1 MDYQHYVK
9 CNKQLQTSERAC
21 DKRISMEL
29 TEEEEEYEEDDD
41 DEEEEE
47 EEEDKEKKKKM
58 VLSNH
63 HASPEIK
70 TETRL
75 GLCSVCHLSLT
86 GKTTDETNVALERTS
101 ISFQG
106 HLLCRRC
113 IEHYSFQSG
122 QRHVNVRYLNFFEL
136 TITICVS
143 TEGHKIMDSTNYPN
157 NYNVEQ
163 NDGKYYHQQQSYFNL
178 LRKDDRDQS
187 IDSELKFNV
196 QTTWECSRRPI
207 RCPRVDCSVN
217 VAFSALTHHFLFD
230 HPEVPILCVDP
241 GLKSTLIVAFSAL
254 SYNTSRCL
262 ALLLVSGKLS
272 DSAARLFNSN
282 QINPKYRNRLPLPLL
297 AARLPSTNSFSN
309 EVYAS
314 GEGQCERNTIIVWIA
329 GLDIGNAADILRYT
343 IQVVDNIDNESFRSL
358 TFTGPINS
366 LRTAQHPQEVFFKGD
381 CIVLHEG
388 LIGHI
393 TSGCTNLNLNVI
405 IH

>member
-1 MDYQHYVK
+1 MDKRTVDHHCDNNGADDRTIKNQRKEMDYQHYVK
-9 CNKQLQTSERAC
+9 CSKQLQTSERAC

-29 TEEEEEYEEDDD
+29 TEEEEYEE

-47 EEEDKEKKKKM
+47 EEEEGKEKKKKM
-58 VLSNH
+58 VSSNH
-63 HASPEIK
+63 HANPEIK

-86 GKTTDETNVALERTS
+86 GKTTDETNVALKRTS

-113 IEHYSFQSG
+113 IEHYSFQS
-122 QRHVNVRYLNFFEL
+122 
-136 TITICVS
+136 
-143 TEGHKIMDSTNYPN
+143 EGHKMMDSTYPDN
-157 NYNVEQ
+157 CNVEQ
-163 NDGKYYHQQQSYFNL
+163 NDAKYYQQQSYFNL
-178 LRKDDRDQS
+178 LRKDDRDHYG
-187 IDSELKFNV
+187 SELKFNV

-230 HPEVPILCVDP
+230 HPEVPILSVDP
-241 GLKSTLIVAFSAL
+241 GLKSTLIVGFSAL

-297 AARLPSTNSFSN
+297 AARLHPTNSYSFSN

-314 GEGQCERNTIIVWIA
+314 GEGQCERNIIIVWIA

-366 LRTAQHPQEVFFKGD
+366 LRTAQRPQEVFFKGD